1 MGVLPLNF
9 VDGDILTAANVN
21 QMLTARDGFLHPVD
35 PTTRDEDDNVQ
46 DLGSASNRWKD
57 LHANGAVFGSKDDV
71 IIGGQ
76 TLTQI
81 LEENVIDT
89 NATLELFNNT
99 VVNSATL
106 LSNSF
111 IKASGDLIMRVTI
124 TAIPGSPF
132 QADEIVI
139 ALTGGKVESRAY
151 PEALSTG
158 TIRGSNI
165 SEFTDWFDLSQVSDG
180 ATVNVDITALGTI
193 VGSTVSA
200 KTIVFKNAF

>member
-1 MGVLPLNF
+1 MGVIPGPF
-9 VDGDILTAANVN
+9 ADGDILTAANVN
-21 QMLTARDGFLHPVD
+21 QMNSARAGFLRPID
-35 PTTRDEDDNVQ
+35 PSSLNEDDNVE
-46 DLGSASNRWKD
+46 DLGTPSTRWKR
-57 LHANGAVFGSKDDV
+57 LHANEATFGSTDNV
-71 IIGGQ
+71 TIGGK

-89 NATLELFNNT
+89 NATQELFNNT
-99 VVNSATL
+99 VVNSTVL

-124 TAIPGSPF
+124 TARPGSPF
-132 QADEIVI
+132 QANEIVI

-158 TIRGSNI
+158 TVRGGNI

-193 VGSTVSA
+193 AGASVSA